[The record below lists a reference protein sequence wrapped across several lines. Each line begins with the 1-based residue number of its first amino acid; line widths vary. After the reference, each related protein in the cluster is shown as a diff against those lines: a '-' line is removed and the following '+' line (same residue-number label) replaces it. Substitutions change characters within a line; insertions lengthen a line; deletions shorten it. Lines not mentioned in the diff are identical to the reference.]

1 MWVTH
6 KEKNVYSKKLCN
18 RKKENV
24 LNVQTLELEKY
35 ILSRYITVLSQLMS
49 SLVIVHKGVPAH
61 PPPFFR
67 APTP

>member
-24 LNVQTLELEKY
+24 FNVQPLELEKY

-49 SLVIVHKGVPAH
+49 SLAIVHKGVPA
-61 PPPFFR
+61 PPLPFF
-67 APTP
+67 